1 MIGLFKR
8 RATPPADTSAL
19 GVTALAME
27 VAPGS
32 AIAAGCTA
40 VLIDG
45 GGRARR
51 VEQVARLAPAAGET
65 AWLFR
70 PGPYQF
76 DLRPFSAAAE
86 LGLRL
91 RFAIDSADPR
101 AAQQRFDLYLA
112 SEGGGGKAG
121 HLQVLDCAGFF
132 AAIEGAVQRELA
144 QGHLD
149 LPPCTS
155 LAEWN
160 RFRSGLDRLLYVR
173 FGVTVDECLPV
184 DLGEQIDF
192 AAVLRQRA
200 AAGEETLFAS
210 TGAQV
215 VQPDTPVAAITPA
228 LTTPTLTASDDAR
241 CLRRLFLELPCLMC
255 AVRVAV
261 LPSGQ
266 EQFQRHQGLL
276 RRLDLVSLAVT
287 TMPALGLAA
296 PGVALDLPAQAR
308 RTAHALRAC
317 VTLDEAWA
325 LLARLQRE
333 DVSDT
338 GAGAIE
344 PLFDDAE
351 RLVSNLEC
359 DVAGRRAIG
368 EVAP

>member
-8 RATPPADTSAL
+8 SVTPPADTSAL
-19 GVTALAME
+19 GVSAIAME

-32 AIAAGCTA
+32 AIAPGCTA
-40 VLIDG
+40 VLIDA
-45 GGRARR
+45 GGRTRR

-76 DLRPFSAAAE
+76 DLRPFEAAAE

-112 SEGGGGKAG
+112 SEGGGGQG
-121 HLQVLDCAGFF
+121 GTLQLLDCASFYS
-132 AAIEGAVQRELA
+132 AIEGAVQRELA
-144 QGHLD
+144 QGQLE

-184 DLGEQIDF
+184 DLGETIDF
-192 AAVLRQRA
+192 AEVLRQRVA
-200 AAGEETLFAS
+200 ADAPWLAAGLQTAPP
-210 TGAQV
+210 AA
-215 VQPDTPVAAITPA
+215 PVTAP
-228 LTTPTLTASDDAR
+228 LTARDDAR

-255 AVRVAV
+255 ALRVAV
-261 LPSGQ
+261 LPRGQ
-266 EQFQRHQGLL
+266 EQFQRHQAVL
-276 RRLDLVSLAVT
+276 RRLDLVSLSVT

-296 PGVALDLPAQAR
+296 PGVTLAAPQQAR
-308 RTAHALRAC
+308 RIAHAARAC
-317 VTLDEAWA
+317 VSLDEAWA

-333 DVSDT
+333 DADDAPMEAVS
-338 GAGAIE
+338 A
-344 PLFDDAE
+344 LFDDAE
-351 RLVSNLEC
+351 RIVANLEC
-359 DVAGRRAIG
+359 DVAGRRRVAEAA